1 MYGVEIFVGPV
12 RCIFSLSLIG
22 FVGGDFCHFF
32 MFPLASVIYSTAKK
46 HEMERKVYA
55 GECHVTFCF

>member
-32 MFPLASVIYSTAKK
+32 MFPLASVIYSTANRLAI
-46 HEMERKVYA
+46 HTGV
-55 GECHVTFCF
+55 